1 VAEVVVLGLG
11 VADFGGL
18 LLLGSGFFLGGEV
31 VEKGGKGLVFFVG
44 FGEDEGGGA
53 VGVGVVGWGVG
64 VAVLWSVGQS
74 VSSEERVVS

>member
-1 VAEVVVLGLG
+1 
-11 VADFGGL
+11 
-18 LLLGSGFFLGGEV
+18 LGGEV

-64 VAVLWSVGQS
+64 VAVVWSVGQS